1 MANES
6 QNKGKGEKGK
16 REVDNDK
23 MLTPAEVCRIMEFS
37 RSKLHLELAT
47 GGLPHFRMRALIRIR
62 ESDFVKWL
70 ATKKIQN

>member
-1 MANES
+1 MANEN

-16 REVDNDK
+16 REVDNVA
-23 MLTPAEVCRIMEFS
+23 MLTPAQVCRIMGCS

-47 GGLPHFRMRALIRIR
+47 GGLPHYRIKALIRIR
-62 ESDFVKWL
+62 ESDFNKWL